1 MQTVCLPSFGFSC
14 LEWGLRICISSEFSG
29 DLDATR
35 FPVTCFHCTL
45 NSTTGEFQKR
55 SLHSRDENC
64 LCAKGVGELRGSI
77 YFRAVGLNIDHLGR
91 SKKKEKLRAS
101 PYSQEILISLF
112 WGGLGISS
120 FQTPPEILMPFLVEA
135 RDPVDSNM
143 GTGPAGPVDS
153 NSF

>member
-91 SKKKEKLRAS
+91 SKKKGKTE
-101 PYSQEILISLF
+101 SQPLLS
-112 WGGLGISS
+112 
-120 FQTPPEILMPFLVEA
+120 
-135 RDPVDSNM
+135 RDSNFIVL
-143 GTGPAGPVDS
+143 GRPGHQYFSNSPRDS
-153 NSF
+153 NALFSGSKGPSGL